1 MIIYKVIELII
12 SIDDG
17 WVSEWDTVEVTAG

>member
-17 WVSEWDTVEVTAG
+17 SVSEWDTVEVTAG